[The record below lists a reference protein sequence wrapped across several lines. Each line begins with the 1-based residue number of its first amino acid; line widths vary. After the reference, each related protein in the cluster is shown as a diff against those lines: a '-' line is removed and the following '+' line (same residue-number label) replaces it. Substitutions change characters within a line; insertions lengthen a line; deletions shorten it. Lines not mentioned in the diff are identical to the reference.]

1 MRRRGLC
8 GACYYRQRKA
18 QRKRGVYRPID
29 NGSARL
35 NVYDQTDGACMDL
48 VAPCDRIDCRY
59 NVIEL
64 ESIRVG
70 RPAEHIQDATEPCA
84 LRLADRGG
92 MTLQEVADV
101 IGVSRERIRQIEES
115 ALRRMRRALA
125 ERGYTAAV

>member
-64 ESIRVG
+64 ESNR
-70 RPAEHIQDATEPCA
+70 E
-84 LRLADRGG
+84 G